1 MKLHCIEC
9 MQPIY
14 VIMCRLLIDTSLA
27 CDPIYRPCARKIS
40 ICLDFLF
47 SRFHFRIVCI
57 RFQRHLNYKYEI
69 LWVYVVFVTENRKR
83 FVYRNFRRMLHF
95 NEIFK
100 CIFWSDV
107 FSLMFFFWLKKEVNM
122 TNKTNDAAFHLF
134 KMMRLF
140 VVVFFSGWNEW
151 SNLKQLITTIQ
162 IGLLIVNEN
171 ARGFTTFKFQ
181 ILWLRMENNEMIE

>member
-83 FVYRNFRRMLHF
+83 FVKSIV
-95 NEIFK
+95 IFVAC
-100 CIFWSDV
+100 CILTK
-107 FSLMFFFWLKKEVNM
+107 FSNAFFDLMFFRLCFFWLKIEVNM

-140 VVVFFSGWNEW
+140 VVVFFG
-151 SNLKQLITTIQ
+151 LK
-162 IGLLIVNEN
+162 
-171 ARGFTTFKFQ
+171 
-181 ILWLRMENNEMIE
+181 RMK